1 MQKRLEVEFI
11 GNVQGV
17 GFRYTTQAI
26 ARRFPVVGYVKNLG
40 RGSVEV
46 VAEGEEETL
55 KYFLSEIKTEM
66 SYHINNEQIAWMEP
80 QGQFKNFKIG
90 F

>member
-1 MQKRLEVEFI
+1 MHKRLEVEFI

-26 ARRFPVVGYVKNLG
+26 ARRHPVVGYVKNLPNG
-40 RGSVEV
+40 NVEI
-46 VAEGEEETL
+46 VAEGEATVL
-55 KYFLSEIKTEM
+55 NMFIQEIREKTA
-66 SYHINNEQIAWMEP
+66 YYIDREQVAWTEP
-80 QGQFKNFKIG
+80 QGKFKDFRIG